1 MDTSNRIQVYAVA
14 GLAIAAIAILPTLY
28 RAVRSDSESSLIT
41 LMVVSG
47 LLTAVGVIVLATQLG
62 SALSQF
68 ARQSEREALY
78 LSIVTAHD
86 GGTLPPFG
94 EGRLLAMFKRAERI
108 NYAKRA
114 RAFAPDP
121 IDYVDDLPFVGNA
134 HADRSATPS
143 PSLREQFAAAPL
155 YANDQP
161 ISRPDDRFDGFVGT
175 IDEFLLAQVD
185 AEVDAMRVPPYPQA
199 DYPSPDHEC
208 DSGPY
213 ECQECC
219 DLAVLQMGS
228 PIATPDY
235 EQRLLERMSAQ
246 A

>member
-1 MDTSNRIQVYAVA
+1 MDTSNRIQIYAIA
-14 GLAIAAIAILPTLY
+14 GLAIAAIALLPTLY
-28 RAVRSDSESSLIT
+28 RVVRSDSESSLIT

-78 LSIVTAHD
+78 LSEVTAHD
-86 GGTLPPFG
+86 GGTFPPLR
-94 EGRLLAMFKRAERI
+94 ESPLLALFKRSERI
-108 NYAKRA
+108 NEAKFARARA

-134 HADRSATPS
+134 HADRSATPP

-161 ISRPDDRFDGFVGT
+161 TSRSDDRFDGMRG
-175 IDEFLLAQVD
+175 VD
-185 AEVDAMRVPPYPQA
+185 GCLDLENAAP
-199 DYPSPDHEC
+199 
-208 DSGPY
+208 
-213 ECQECC
+213 C
-219 DLAVLQMGS
+219 DLAAFYGHDEEPYPLDANGDEVGPGWRDVTS
-228 PIATPDY
+228 
-235 EQRLLERMSAQ
+235 SAQ